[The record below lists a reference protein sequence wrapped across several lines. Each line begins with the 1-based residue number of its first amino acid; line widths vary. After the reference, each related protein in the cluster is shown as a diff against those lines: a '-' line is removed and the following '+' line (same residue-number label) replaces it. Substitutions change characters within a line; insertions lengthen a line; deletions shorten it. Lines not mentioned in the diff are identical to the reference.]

1 MARSLKPPKSAG
13 ITELPGFVAAGSLQ
27 YRVITI
33 TRESSSATYTQALG
47 AGFASLLEAGDVVL
61 LTGQL
66 GSGKTTFTRAVAI
79 GLGIDRNLVSSPTFV
94 MLSVYPAGPGRE
106 RERPSLA
113 HLDAYRL
120 HSVEDLDALGWDRV
134 FDSRTRTAAPG
145 HALLVEWPDRI
156 ADALPGIGQA
166 CRVTIEQTGATSR
179 RFRFELPDEWR
190 ERIDFEHFAERTPIA
205 CRTTGRMVS
214 PTSPSYPFIDEQAR
228 LADLHKWFSGSYQIS
243 RPIERE
249 DIEEGE

>member
-1 MARSLKPPKSAG
+1 MAQPWKPPKSAG
-13 ITELPGFVAAGSLQ
+13 ITEVSGFVERGRLQ

-33 TRESSSATYTQALG
+33 TRESTSAAYTQALG
-47 AGFASLLEAGDVVL
+47 AGFASLLESGDVVL

-94 MLSVYPAGPGRE
+94 MLSVYPAGPGKE

-134 FDSRTRTAAPG
+134 FDARAGTAAPG
-145 HALLVEWPDRI
+145 HALLIEWPERI
-156 ADALPGIGQA
+156 AEALPGAELA
-166 CRVTIEQTGATSR
+166 CRVTIEQTGANSR
-179 RFRFELPDEWR
+179 RFRFELPKSWR
-190 ERIDFEHFAERTPIA
+190 ERVDFEHFSERTPIA